1 MSAGFGGADLKPARK
16 ALASAGGPCHVQGAF
31 LEGQPEPGRMSLAT
45 PARTADALKLAATAS
60 IVVAGVVM
68 GLKYLAYWRTGSVAL
83 YSDALESIVNLIT
96 ALVAL
101 YAIHVSAQPAD
112 RRHQFGH
119 HKAEYFSAVI
129 EGVLIVVAALLIL
142 REAYDAFITPR
153 TLSEP
158 AQGLAIN
165 GVATAIN
172 AGWSWFLLT
181 WGRRQ
186 RSPALV
192 GDGWHLMTD
201 VFTSV
206 GVLAGLAL
214 ATVTGW
220 QILDPALAALVAANI
235 LWAGWRLV
243 RDSVSGLM
251 DEAVTGEVS
260 RHIRQVIAANAEGAI
275 EAHDVR
281 TRAAGRVTFIEFH
294 LVVPGSMTVATS
306 HQICD
311 RLEEALQEA
320 VQGAQVLIHVEPE
333 GEAKQTGVPVV

>member
-1 MSAGFGGADLKPARK
+1 
-16 ALASAGGPCHVQGAF
+16 
-31 LEGQPEPGRMSLAT
+31 MSLGSQT
-45 PARTADALKLAATAS
+45 STADKLRLAAVTS
-60 IVVAGVVM
+60 IAVAAIVM
-68 GLKYLAYWRTGSVAL
+68 GLKYLAYWVTGSVAL

-129 EGVLIVVAALLIL
+129 EGVLIVVAALLIF
-142 REAYDAFITPR
+142 REAYDAYLQPR

-158 AQGLAIN
+158 VQGLAIN

-172 AGWSWFLLT
+172 AGWSYFLLT

-201 VFTSV
+201 VVTSV
-206 GVLAGLAL
+206 GVIGGLLLAMQ
-214 ATVTGW
+214 TGW
-220 QILDPALAALVAANI
+220 QALDPALAALVGANI

-243 RDSVSGLM
+243 RESVSGLM
-251 DEAVTGEVS
+251 DEAVTAEVA
-260 RHIRQVIAANAEGAI
+260 RHIRDVISSNAEGAI
-275 EAHDVR
+275 EAHDVKTR
-281 TRAAGRVTFIEFH
+281 TAGRVTFIEFH
-294 LVVPGSMTVATS
+294 LVVPGSMTVAAS
-306 HQICD
+306 HRICD
-311 RLEEALQEA
+311 RIEEALQSA
-320 VQGAQVLIHVEPE
+320 VHDAQVLIHVEPE
-333 GEAKQTGVPVV
+333 EEAKHTGVPVV